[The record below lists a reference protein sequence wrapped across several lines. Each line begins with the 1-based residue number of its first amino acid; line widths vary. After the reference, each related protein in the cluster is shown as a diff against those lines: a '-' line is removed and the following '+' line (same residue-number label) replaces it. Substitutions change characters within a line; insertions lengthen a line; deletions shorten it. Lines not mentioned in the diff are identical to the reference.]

1 MEWLNKILLVFHI
14 VAGNA
19 ALISGLIAMISKK
32 GKLIH
37 RKAGIV
43 FFYSMIVVTISS
55 IYLAFVKDIP
65 FLFHIGIFVFYQTY
79 NGWRT
84 LKNKSQHPSYSDW
97 ILQILALVN
106 GIFMV
111 VSMHVVLLVFGGI
124 SLLLV
129 FNDVSLFIKVYRRKP
144 ISGMTWLARHIG
156 NMIGAFIGAL
166 TAFLVVNFSFPGPYW
181 LIWLLPTFILVP
193 LMRYWTW
200 VHTIKGH
207 KNLKPIQ
214 MNNI

>member
-1 MEWLNKILLVFHI
+1 MEWVNKILLIFHI
-14 VAGNA
+14 AAGNA
-19 ALISGLIAMISKK
+19 ALISGLISMTSKK
-32 GKLIH
+32 GKLVH
-37 RKAGIV
+37 RKAGLV

-84 LKNKSQHPSYSDW
+84 LKNKSQYPSFFDW
-97 ILQILALVN
+97 ILQLLALIN
-106 GIFMV
+106 GIFMIY
-111 VSMHVVLLVFGGI
+111 SMQIVLLVFGGI
-124 SLLLV
+124 SLMLV
-129 FNDVSLFIKVYRRKP
+129 FNDLKLFIKVYRAKP
-144 ISGMTWLARHIG
+144 IPKLTWLTRHIG

-181 LIWLLPTFILVP
+181 LIWLAPTFVLVP

-207 KNLKPIQ
+207 KNVKPIQ
-214 MNNI
+214 VTNL